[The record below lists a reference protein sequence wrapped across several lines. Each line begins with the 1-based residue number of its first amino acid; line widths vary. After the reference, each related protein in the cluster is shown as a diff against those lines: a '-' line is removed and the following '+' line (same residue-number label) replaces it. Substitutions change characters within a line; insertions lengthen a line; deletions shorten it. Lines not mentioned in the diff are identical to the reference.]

1 MWGGRD
7 RGRDGEVREKGRE
20 KQIENDRYR
29 EIGKQGERRRD
40 RGRDKDT

>member
-20 KQIENDRYR
+20 KQIEKDRYR
-29 EIGKQGERRRD
+29 EGGAGGKTKG
-40 RGRDKDT
+40 